1 MQWTV
6 VEIVIDPQALRL
18 QLFTPFRRRWVHLP
32 LSDVLRIELFDERY
46 VVLLRYQH
54 ERLCIIRTRYQD
66 YMIGSRL
73 RLVEQEWLVT
83 KLSALLKQM

>member
-1 MQWTV
+1 M
-6 VEIVIDPQALRL
+6 
-18 QLFTPFRRRWVHLP
+18 VHLP